1 MKGYWILWGSPDAA
15 TNGLY
20 YDDNIIADWWTL
32 RKHGYD
38 YMRIMHWSQKAL
50 ARVAQEV
57 NGG

>member
-1 MKGYWILWGSPDAA
+1 MKEYYVLWGSGDAA

-20 YDDNIIADWWTL
+20 HGDTMIADWWTL

-50 ARVAQEV
+50 ARIAQEV
-57 NGG
+57 RNG